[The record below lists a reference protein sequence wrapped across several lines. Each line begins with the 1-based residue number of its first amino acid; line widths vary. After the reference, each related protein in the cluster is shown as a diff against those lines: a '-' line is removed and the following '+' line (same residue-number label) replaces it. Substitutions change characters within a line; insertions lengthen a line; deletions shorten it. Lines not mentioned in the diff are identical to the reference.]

1 MKKYT
6 ATLALALTLLLINS
20 CNSKKEKLEG
30 IWKLDV
36 MEMNGTQLS
45 GTSLGEWFWEF
56 NEQGWYLV
64 MVAGAK
70 EKGRYQLKGDQL
82 SMKSVTNEQKPE
94 TVYKITRLDSAVLNI
109 ESIGEK
115 NHLQLFF
122 IKTDKGETDEKD

>member
-45 GTSLGEWFWEF
+45 GTSMGEWFWEF
-56 NEQGWYLV
+56 NEQGGYLV

>member
-6 ATLALALTLLLINS
+6 ATLALVLTLLLINS

-56 NEQGWYLV
+56 NEQGGYLV

>member
-56 NEQGWYLV
+56 NEQGGYLV